1 MPTDLGNYLAS
12 RYLVADP
19 DPSSKKRKRKSAST
33 QAGLIIS
40 EDDDWGSNQSV
51 LRTDGDVEHLPQIV
65 SGTTS
70 EFRKSRKN
78 NWKRLGTNDATYADE
93 NAATADTMIASAIAE
108 KNSRLAGNDE
118 LPVVANMPDVVK
130 MGDGTHAGLQTASAV
145 SAQLERRNRE
155 EREQFELHR
164 LSAREQ
170 ETVYRDATGRRV
182 DLSLKRAEAKKFAA
196 DANIREKEEKQ
207 ALRGKI
213 QLDEARQRTE
223 QLHDAKFL
231 PFARTADDENLNK
244 ELKERDRWN
253 DPLLQF
259 GGGNNHEQVKARKDG
274 GKKPVFSGAA
284 PPNRYGIKPGYRWDG
299 VDRGIGFETE
309 RFRAMNRRDR
319 LKNLDYSWQLDE

>member
-19 DPSSKKRKRKSAST
+19 EPSSKKRKRKTAPT
-33 QAGLIIS
+33 HAGLIIS

-51 LRTDGDVEHLPQIV
+51 LPNDANVEHLPQIV
-65 SGTTS
+65 PGTTT
-70 EFRKSRKN
+70 EFRKSRKS
-78 NWKRLGTNDATYADE
+78 NWKRLGNDDATHADD
-93 NAATADTMIASAIAE
+93 NAAAADTMIASAIAE
-108 KNSRLAGNDE
+108 KNSRSAGDDE
-118 LPVVANMPDVVK
+118 LPVVANVSDVVK

-155 EREQFELHR
+155 EREQFELHK
-164 LSAREQ
+164 LSAKEK

-182 DLSLKRAEAKKFAA
+182 DLSLKRAEAKKIAA
-196 DANIREKEEKQ
+196 DVEIREKQAKQ
-207 ALRGKI
+207 ALRGKL
-213 QLDEARQRTE
+213 QLEEAKQRTE
-223 QLHDAKFL
+223 QLQDAKFL

-244 ELKERDRWN
+244 ELKDRDRWN

-259 GGGNNHEQVKARKDG
+259 GGGKNQDEVKGRKGG
-274 GKKPVFSGAA
+274 GKKPLFPGAA